1 MAHLDFPL
9 LGLWLRTGESQDRR
23 LDSRFQNFM
32 LKGIFAQ
39 SPGPEHLLRTFCPKP
54 F

>member
-9 LGLWLRTGESQDRR
+9 LGLWLQTGESQDRR

-32 LKGIFAQ
+32 PKGIFAQ
-39 SPGPEHLLRTFCPKP
+39 SPVPERLLRTFSPKP

>member
-9 LGLWLRTGESQDRR
+9 LGLWLQTGESQDRR

-32 LKGIFAQ
+32 
-39 SPGPEHLLRTFCPKP
+39 PKVIVQGHGREYIRRN
-54 F
+54 